1 MILLLLLLPRA
12 LCNGGDAV
20 ALHTFTMFQ
29 LSHFPDSNVVRFLG
43 NATLDG
49 MLTHSLESNGTYL
62 SAHQLLHPLEAP
74 QVWKHRKDSLQTYL
88 RQFWTMV
95 EIVVKETRIKC
106 YAMSL
111 AYRPPGSA
119 PRPAGL
125 TAPVPFQHQNPPAAP
140 DPLHVSCTLGC
151 QLLLNDTSHGF
162 YEVELDGEAILTFH
176 AANASWVTCEDSV
189 LATYTCTQLNQ
200 YRETTTKMQHFL
212 QKTCVEFVRQ
222 YSKAQNSRMGRQQ
235 GRSHAPL
242 ALGIALGAFAL
253 AGLAIGIFV
262 YTGGYRR

>member
-95 EIVVKETRIKC
+95 EIVVKETRIK
-106 YAMSL
+106 Y
-111 AYRPPGSA
+111 
-119 PRPAGL
+119 
-125 TAPVPFQHQNPPAAP
+125 
-140 DPLHVSCTLGC
+140 PLHVSCTLGC